1 MLWHGITTHMNWTS
15 ASRGGGVEMQPKIFK
30 YRWNCCVDTGFV
42 SFNGSGYAAGAILG
56 CKGSDC
62 NTAQP
67 HLVAASTTG
76 RGIGMGSNRVAS
88 SCIFETEGNGKQ
100 GKESGKTRS
109 ECECR
114 MSDDKSAL
122 SSFRLSFR
130 TAYIVNY
137 LELSRCDRGAN
148 TKDIICCL
156 FRVGV

>member
-1 MLWHGITTHMNWTS
+1 MNWTS
-15 ASRGGGVEMQPKIFK
+15 ASRGGGEEMQPKIFK

-56 CKGSDC
+56 CKGSDS

-76 RGIGMGSNRVAS
+76 RGCASEWDRIVLHHLAYFRLKGTGSRARS
-88 SCIFETEGNGKQ
+88 Q
-100 GKESGKTRS
+100 GRQ
-109 ECECR
+109 
-114 MSDDKSAL
+114 DQSAI

-137 LELSRCDRGAN
+137 FELSRCDRGAN
-148 TKDIICCL
+148 TNDIICCL